1 MNERRSLQLLAE
13 KYEQVREIA
22 EIPEQSDMTK
32 DSQGNKYWKLKNGKF
47 HRLDGPAVIG
57 ADGSKAWF
65 INGKEYTEQEFEI
78 NQGNGSTD
86 VNSTEF

>member
-1 MNERRSLQLLAE
+1 MRDQYKILAE
-13 KYEQVREIA
+13 KYELIREIA
-22 EIPEQSDMTK
+22 EQSNMSK

-57 ADGSKAWF
+57 VDGSKAWF